1 MRPTVIILAAGLGTR
16 MRSSLP
22 KALHPLAGKELILH
36 VLDAVK
42 QIGSGKTV
50 VVLGHQADRV
60 RKTMEG
66 HDVETVHQA
75 EQLGTG
81 HAVRQ
86 AADAITAAEGP
97 VVVLCA
103 DTPLLTAGTLIS
115 LIEAHSRAKAA
126 VTVMTTVAE
135 DPMGYG
141 RVVRGKSGVMRIVE
155 EKDATAAQKKIREV
169 NTGIYCFEKKFL
181 LSALG
186 GIKNRNAQGEYYLPD
201 TISLARRKRLK
212 VAAVLC
218 PDPDEAMGINSRFD
232 LSQAEMV
239 LQARTNLRW
248 MLEGVTLPDPATV
261 FIGTDVVIGR
271 DSIVYPN
278 VRLEGKT
285 ILGEGCTVYP
295 GSRIVDSTLGS
306 GIVIKDCCVIEDS
319 KIEDKASVGP
329 FAHLRPGTVLGAGS
343 RIGNFVEVKKSV
355 IGEGSKAN
363 HLSYLGDATIGR
375 DVNIGAGVITCNYD
389 GFKKHQTVIEDGVF
403 VGSDAQLVAPVRIG
417 KNALVAAGATMTR
430 DVPAEALVISRVPQE
445 VREGV
450 AGRRKKMKQ
459 GKSTKSQT
467 PNSK

>member
-16 MRSSLP
+16 MRSALP
-22 KALHPLAGKELILH
+22 KALHLLAGKELIRY

-42 QIGSGKTV
+42 PLGPGKTA

-60 RKTMEG
+60 REAMDG
-66 HDVETVHQA
+66 YAVEIVHQA

-86 AADAITAAEGP
+86 AVDIIAAAEGP

-103 DTPLLTAGTLIS
+103 DTPLLTPGTLIS

-126 VTVMTTVAE
+126 VTVMTAMAE
-135 DPMGYG
+135 DPAGYG
-141 RVVRGKSGVMRIVE
+141 RVVRGRSGVMRIVE

-169 NTGIYCFEKKFL
+169 NAGIYCFEKKFL

-186 GIKNRNAQGEYYLPD
+186 GIRNRNAQGEYYLPD
-201 TISLARRKRLK
+201 TIALARKKKLK

-218 PDPDEAMGINSRFD
+218 TDPDEAMGINSRFD

-261 FIGTDVVIGR
+261 FIGADVVIGR

-278 VRLEGKT
+278 VRLEGNT
-285 ILGEGCTVYP
+285 TLGEGCSVYP
-295 GSRIVDSTLGS
+295 GSRIVDSALGS
-306 GIVIKDCCVIEDS
+306 GVVIKDCCVIEDS
-319 KIEDKASVGP
+319 RIEDRASVGP

-343 RIGNFVEVKKSV
+343 RVGNFVEVKKSV

-363 HLSYLGDATIGR
+363 HLAYLGDATIGR
-375 DVNIGAGVITCNYD
+375 NVNIGAGVITCNYD
-389 GFKKHQTVIEDGVF
+389 GYQKHQTVIEDGVF

-417 KNALVAAGATMTR
+417 RDALVAAGTTVTR
-430 DVPAEALVISRVPQE
+430 DVPAEAMVISRVPQE

-450 AGRRKKMKQ
+450 AGRRKRMKQ
-459 GKSTKSQT
+459 KKGTR
-467 PNSK
+467 

>member
-1 MRPTVIILAAGLGTR
+1 
-16 MRSSLP
+16 MRSALP
-22 KALHPLAGKELILH
+22 KALHLLAGKELIRH

-42 QIGSGKTV
+42 PLGPGKTA

-60 RKTMEG
+60 REAMDG
-66 HDVETVHQA
+66 YAVEIVHQA

-86 AADAITAAEGP
+86 AVDIIAAAEGP

-103 DTPLLTAGTLIS
+103 DTPLLTPGTLIS

-126 VTVMTTVAE
+126 VTVMTAMAE
-135 DPMGYG
+135 DPAGYG
-141 RVVRGKSGVMRIVE
+141 RVLRGKSGVMRIVE
-155 EKDATAAQKKIREV
+155 EKDASAAQKKIREV
-169 NTGIYCFEKKFL
+169 NAGVYCFEKKFL

-201 TISLARRKRLK
+201 TIALARKKKLK

-218 PDPDEAMGINSRFD
+218 PDTDETMGINSRFD
-232 LSQAEMV
+232 LSQAELV

-261 FIGTDVVIGR
+261 FIGMDVSIGR

-285 ILGEGCTVYP
+285 RLGEGCTVYP

-306 GIVIKDCCVIEDS
+306 GVVIKDCCVIEDS
-319 KIEDKASVGP
+319 RIEDRASVGP

-363 HLSYLGDATIGR
+363 HLAYLGDATIGR

-389 GFKKHQTVIEDGVF
+389 GYQKHQTVIEDGVF

-417 KNALVAAGATMTR
+417 RDALVAAGTTVTR
-430 DVPAEALVISRVPQE
+430 DVPAEAMVISRVPQE

-459 GKSTKSQT
+459 KK
-467 PNSK
+467 

>member
-1 MRPTVIILAAGLGTR
+1 VRPTVIILAAGLGTR

-22 KALHPLAGKELILH
+22 KALHRLAGKELILH

-42 QIGSGKTV
+42 PLGPGQTAV
-50 VVLGHQADRV
+50 VVGHQADRV
-60 RKTMEG
+60 RDAMDGCAVKI
-66 HDVETVHQA
+66 VHQA

-86 AADAITAAEGP
+86 AADSIAAADGP

-115 LIEAHSRAKAA
+115 LVEAHSRARAA
-126 VTVMTTVAE
+126 VTVMTAIAE
-135 DPMGYG
+135 NPAGYG
-141 RVVRGKSGVMRIVE
+141 RVVRGKAGIMRIVE

-181 LSALG
+181 LTALG
-186 GIKNRNAQGEYYLPD
+186 GIKNKNAQGEYYLPD
-201 TISLARRKRLK
+201 TISLARRKKLK

-218 PDPDEAMGINSRFD
+218 ADADEAMGINTRFD

-248 MLEGVTLPDPATV
+248 MMEGVTLLDPATI
-261 FIGTDVVIGR
+261 FIGTEVVLGR
-271 DSIVYPN
+271 DTTVYPN

-285 ILGEGCTVYP
+285 ALGEGCTVYP
-295 GSRIVDSTLGS
+295 GSRIVDSRLGS
-306 GIVIKDCCVIEDS
+306 GVVIKDCCVVEDS
-319 KIEDKASVGP
+319 AISDKASVGP

-343 RIGNFVEVKKSV
+343 RIGNFVEIKKST
-355 IGEGSKAN
+355 IGEGSKAS

-389 GFKKHQTVIEDGVF
+389 GYKKHQTVIEDGVF

-417 KNALVAAGATMTR
+417 RDALVAAGATITR
-430 DVPAEALVISRVPQE
+430 DVPAEALALSRTPQE
-445 VREGV
+445 NREGV

-459 GKSTKSQT
+459 KKDASTT
-467 PNSK
+467 

>member
-16 MRSSLP
+16 MRSALP
-22 KALHPLAGKELILH
+22 KALHLLAGKELIRH

-42 QIGSGKTV
+42 PLGPGKTA

-60 RKTMEG
+60 REAMDG
-66 HDVETVHQA
+66 YAVEIVHQA

-86 AADAITAAEGP
+86 AVDIIAAAAGP

-103 DTPLLTAGTLIS
+103 DTPLLTPGTLIS

-126 VTVMTTVAE
+126 VTVMTAMAE
-135 DPMGYG
+135 DPAGYG
-141 RVVRGKSGVMRIVE
+141 RVLRGKSGVMRIVE
-155 EKDATAAQKKIREV
+155 EKDASAVQKKIREV
-169 NTGIYCFEKKFL
+169 NAGVYCFEKKFL

-186 GIKNRNAQGEYYLPD
+186 GIKNSNAQGEYYLPD
-201 TISLARRKRLK
+201 TIALARKKKLK

-218 PDPDEAMGINSRFD
+218 PDTDETMGINSRFD
-232 LSQAEMV
+232 LSQAELV
-239 LQARTNLRW
+239 LQARSNLRW

-261 FIGTDVVIGR
+261 FIGMDVSIGR

-285 ILGEGCTVYP
+285 TLGEGCTVYP

-306 GIVIKDCCVIEDS
+306 GVVIKDCCVIEDS
-319 KIEDKASVGP
+319 RIEDRASVGP

-363 HLSYLGDATIGR
+363 HLAYLGDATIGR

-389 GFKKHQTVIEDGVF
+389 GYQKHQTVIEDGVF

-417 KNALVAAGATMTR
+417 RDALVAAGTTVTR
-430 DVPAEALVISRVPQE
+430 DVPAEAMVISRVPQE

-459 GKSTKSQT
+459 KK
-467 PNSK
+467 

>member
-16 MRSSLP
+16 MRSALP
-22 KALHPLAGKELILH
+22 KALHLLAGKELIRH

-42 QIGSGKTV
+42 PLGPGKTA

-60 RKTMEG
+60 REAMDG
-66 HDVETVHQA
+66 YAVEIVHQA

-86 AADAITAAEGP
+86 AVDIIAAAEGP

-103 DTPLLTAGTLIS
+103 DTPLLTPGTLIS

-126 VTVMTTVAE
+126 VTVMTAMAE
-135 DPMGYG
+135 DPAGYG
-141 RVVRGKSGVMRIVE
+141 RVLRGKSGVMRIVE
-155 EKDATAAQKKIREV
+155 EKDASAAQKKIREV
-169 NTGIYCFEKKFL
+169 NAGVYCFEKKFL

-186 GIKNRNAQGEYYLPD
+186 GIKNSNAQGEYYLPD
-201 TISLARRKRLK
+201 TIALARKKKLK

-218 PDPDEAMGINSRFD
+218 PDTDETMGINSRFD
-232 LSQAEMV
+232 LSQAELV
-239 LQARTNLRW
+239 LQARSNLRW

-261 FIGTDVVIGR
+261 FIGMDVSIGR

-285 ILGEGCTVYP
+285 TLGEGCSVYP

-306 GIVIKDCCVIEDS
+306 GVVIKDCCVIEDS
-319 KIEDKASVGP
+319 RIEDRASVGP

-363 HLSYLGDATIGR
+363 HLAYLGDATIGR

-389 GFKKHQTVIEDGVF
+389 GYQKHQTVIEDGVF

-417 KNALVAAGATMTR
+417 RDALVAAGTTVTR
-430 DVPAEALVISRVPQE
+430 DVPAEAMVISRVPQE

-459 GKSTKSQT
+459 KK
-467 PNSK
+467 

>member
-16 MRSSLP
+16 MRSALP
-22 KALHPLAGKELILH
+22 KALHLLAGKELIRY

-42 QIGSGKTV
+42 PLGPGKTA

-60 RKTMEG
+60 REAMDG
-66 HDVETVHQA
+66 YAVEIVHQA

-86 AADAITAAEGP
+86 AVDIIAAAEGP

-103 DTPLLTAGTLIS
+103 DTPLLTPGTLIS

-126 VTVMTTVAE
+126 VTVMTAMAE
-135 DPMGYG
+135 DPAGYG
-141 RVVRGKSGVMRIVE
+141 RVVRGRSGVMRIVE

-169 NTGIYCFEKKFL
+169 NAGIYCFEKKFL

-186 GIKNRNAQGEYYLPD
+186 GIRNRNAQGEYYLPD
-201 TISLARRKRLK
+201 TIALARKKKLK

-218 PDPDEAMGINSRFD
+218 TDPDEAMGINSRFD

-261 FIGTDVVIGR
+261 FIGADVVIGR

-278 VRLEGKT
+278 VRLEGNT
-285 ILGEGCTVYP
+285 TLGEGCSVYP
-295 GSRIVDSTLGS
+295 GSRIVDSALGS
-306 GIVIKDCCVIEDS
+306 GVVIKDCCVIEDS
-319 KIEDKASVGP
+319 RIEDKASVGP

-343 RIGNFVEVKKSV
+343 RVGNFVEVKKSV

-363 HLSYLGDATIGR
+363 HLAYLGDATIGR
-375 DVNIGAGVITCNYD
+375 NVNIGAGVITCNYD
-389 GFKKHQTVIEDGVF
+389 GYQKHQTVIEDGVF

-417 KNALVAAGATMTR
+417 RDALVAAGTTVTR
-430 DVPAEALVISRVPQE
+430 DVPAEAMVISRVPQE

-450 AGRRKKMKQ
+450 AGRRKRMKQ
-459 GKSTKSQT
+459 KKGTR
-467 PNSK
+467 

>member
-16 MRSSLP
+16 MRSALP
-22 KALHPLAGKELILH
+22 KALHLLAGKALIRH
-36 VLDAVK
+36 VLDAVRLL
-42 QIGSGKTV
+42 GPGKTA

-60 RKTMEG
+60 REAIDG
-66 HDVETVHQA
+66 YDVEIVLQA

-86 AADAITAAEGP
+86 AADIIAAAEGP

-115 LIEAHSRAKAA
+115 LVEAHSRAKAA
-126 VTVMTTVAE
+126 VTVMTAMAE
-135 DPMGYG
+135 DPAGYG
-141 RVVRGKSGVMRIVE
+141 RVVRGRSGVMRIVE
-155 EKDATAAQKKIREV
+155 EKDATAAQKRIGEV

-201 TISLARRKRLK
+201 TIALARRKKLK

-218 PDPDEAMGINSRFD
+218 PDPDEAMGINTRFD
-232 LSQAEMV
+232 LSQTEMV

-261 FIGTDVVIGR
+261 FIGTDVLIGR
-271 DSIVYPN
+271 DTTVYPN
-278 VRLEGKT
+278 VRIEGT
-285 ILGEGCTVYP
+285 TTLGEGCTVYP
-295 GSRIVDSTLGS
+295 GSRIVDSTVGS
-306 GIVIKDCCVIEDS
+306 GVAIKDCCVIEDS
-319 KIEDKASVGP
+319 RIEDRACVGP

-363 HLSYLGDATIGR
+363 HLAYLGDATIGK

-389 GFKKHQTVIEDGVF
+389 GYKKHQTIIEDGVF

-417 KNALVAAGATMTR
+417 RDALIAAGTTVTR
-430 DVPAEALVISRVPQE
+430 DVPAEALVLSRVPQE
-445 VREGV
+445 VRAGV
-450 AGRRKKMKQ
+450 GGRRKKMKQ
-459 GKSTKSQT
+459 KKTK
-467 PNSK
+467 

>member
-16 MRSSLP
+16 MRSALP
-22 KALHPLAGKELILH
+22 KALHLLAGKELIRH

-42 QIGSGKTV
+42 PLGPGKTAV
-50 VVLGHQADRV
+50 VVGHQADRV
-60 RKTMEG
+60 RKAMDG
-66 HDVETVHQA
+66 YAVEIVHQA

-86 AADAITAAEGP
+86 AVDIIAAAEGP
-97 VVVLCA
+97 VLVLCA
-103 DTPLLTAGTLIS
+103 DTPLLTPATLIS
-115 LIEAHSRAKAA
+115 LVESHSRAKAA
-126 VTVMTTVAE
+126 VTVLTAMAE
-135 DPMGYG
+135 DPAGYG
-141 RVVRGKSGVMRIVE
+141 RVVRGRLGVMRIVE
-155 EKDATAAQKKIREV
+155 EKDATTAQKKIREV
-169 NTGIYCFEKKFL
+169 NAGIYCFEKKFL

-201 TISLARRKRLK
+201 AIALARKKKQK

-218 PDPDEAMGINSRFD
+218 PDTDEAMGINSRFD

-261 FIGTDVVIGR
+261 FIGADVVIGR

-285 ILGEGCTVYP
+285 TLGEGCSVFP

-306 GIVIKDCCVIEDS
+306 GVMIKDCCVIEDS
-319 KIEDKASVGP
+319 RIQDRASVGP
-329 FAHLRPGTVLGAGS
+329 FAHLRPGTVLNAGS

-363 HLSYLGDATIGR
+363 HLAYLGDATIGR

-389 GFKKHQTVIEDGVF
+389 GYTKHQTIIEDGVF

-417 KNALVAAGATMTR
+417 RDALVAAGTTVTR
-430 DVPAEALVISRVPQE
+430 DVPAEAMVISRVPQE

-459 GKSTKSQT
+459 KK
-467 PNSK
+467 

>member
-16 MRSSLP
+16 MRSALP
-22 KALHPLAGKELILH
+22 KALHLLAGKELIRH

-42 QIGSGKTV
+42 PLGPGKTA

-60 RKTMEG
+60 REAMDG
-66 HDVETVHQA
+66 YAVEIVHQA

-86 AADAITAAEGP
+86 AADIITAAEGP

-103 DTPLLTAGTLIS
+103 DTPLLTPGRLIS

-126 VTVMTTVAE
+126 VTVMTAMAE
-135 DPMGYG
+135 DPAGYG
-141 RVVRGKSGVMRIVE
+141 RVVRGRSGVMRIVE
-155 EKDATAAQKKIREV
+155 EKDASAAQKKIREV
-169 NTGIYCFEKKFL
+169 NAGIYCFEKKFL

-201 TISLARRKRLK
+201 TIALARKKKLK

-218 PDPDEAMGINSRFD
+218 PDPDETMGINSRYD

-261 FIGTDVVIGR
+261 FIGADVVIGR
-271 DSIVYPN
+271 DSIVYPS

-285 ILGEGCTVYP
+285 TLGEGCTVYP

-306 GIVIKDCCVIEDS
+306 GVVIKDCCVIEDS
-319 KIEDKASVGP
+319 RIEDRASVGP
-329 FAHLRPGTVLGAGS
+329 FAHLRPGTILGAGS

-363 HLSYLGDATIGR
+363 HLAYLGDATVGR

-389 GFKKHQTVIEDGVF
+389 GYQKHQTVIEDGVF
-403 VGSDAQLVAPVRIG
+403 VGSDVQLVAPVRIG
-417 KNALVAAGATMTR
+417 RDALVAAGTTVTR
-430 DVPAEALVISRVPQE
+430 DVPAEAMAISRVPQE

-450 AGRRKKMKQ
+450 AGRRKRMKQ
-459 GKSTKSQT
+459 KK
-467 PNSK
+467 